1 MTTAD
6 QVWGAPI
13 VSRHIADDVVDRLV
27 TAIALGVYVPRQQL
41 PTERELASMLGVS
54 RTSVREALKQLTDTG
69 YLGCAVG
76 VTVATLCS
84 PTGDRALRSMCDVTS
99 FPIGRSLSTSS
110 THARSSSR

>member
-41 PTERELASMLGVS
+41 PTD
-54 RTSVREALKQLTDTG
+54 LKG
-69 YLGCAVG
+69 
-76 VTVATLCS
+76 
-84 PTGDRALRSMCDVTS
+84 
-99 FPIGRSLSTSS
+99 
-110 THARSSSR
+110 